1 MDTGQA
7 RRNGAADADS
17 STPRSGPPFDVFACA
32 CPSRPTLEHITGR
45 WGVLTLGG
53 LADGPL
59 RFNELARRVDGVS
72 QKMLSQTLQALER
85 DGFVQ
90 REVLATLP
98 PHVVYRLSPVGAT
111 VSARLMSL
119 IEEVEALMPEVL
131 DAQARYDEQHG

>member
-1 MDTGQA
+1 METEQA
-7 RRNGAADADS
+7 QRRSRPDAGS
-17 STPRSGPPFDVFACA
+17 SEDHFDVFACA

-53 LADGPL
+53 LAQGPL

-85 DGFVQ
+85 DGFVE

-98 PHVVYRLSPVGAT
+98 PHVVYRLTPVGVA
-111 VSARLMSL
+111 VADKLMGL
-119 IEEVEALMPEVL
+119 IADLEALMPQVL
-131 DAQARYDEQHG
+131 DAQARYDGREAD